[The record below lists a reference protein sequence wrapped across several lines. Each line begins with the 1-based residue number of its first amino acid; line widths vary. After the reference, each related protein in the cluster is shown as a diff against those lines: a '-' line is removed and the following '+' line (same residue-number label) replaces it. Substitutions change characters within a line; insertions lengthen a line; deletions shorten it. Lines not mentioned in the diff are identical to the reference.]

1 MNSPRNKSKRFKPM
15 EAPIKTKVMK
25 TALKSRKTLYKDA
38 KQSSSNKDPSDCHV
52 LSNKAVMKSGGRQ
65 EKSLPIVAPTKL
77 RQKDVLSI
85 YENVAKLG
93 DIERYLNIIYK
104 PFYCLGITTCQ
115 FNLLELDHV
124 LENTTFEPEKQMAV
138 IVQRYSPIC
147 TLKIYPHGNIYC
159 QAFGNSSAQE
169 GMTNI
174 MRELRYLG
182 YRARLRRLKVNA
194 VNATFSVP
202 FNLSLRQFHLQNP
215 VLTRYDTSM
224 HPFLMYKMMGT
235 TVELAIFPTGF
246 VIVLF
251 AATRGITQLAIAHVL
266 PILYRLKA
274 PNQDQSKLCLSSG
287 DIDYKLLWENH
298 FQKNG
303 DMTNDW

>member
-15 EAPIKTKVMK
+15 EFAIKTKVMK
-25 TALKSRKTLYKDA
+25 TASKIRETLF
-38 KQSSSNKDPSDCHV
+38 DPPDCHV
-52 LSNKAVMKSGGRQ
+52 LLNKAACQSE
-65 EKSLPIVAPTKL
+65 EKSLPIVIPRVP

-85 YENVAKLG
+85 YENVAKLA
-93 DIERYLNIIYK
+93 DIERYLNILYK

-115 FNLLELDHV
+115 FSLSELDLV

-138 IVQRYSPIC
+138 LVQRYSPIC
-147 TLKIYPHGNIYC
+147 SLKIYPHGNIYC
-159 QAFGNSSAQE
+159 QAFGSSSARE
-169 GMTNI
+169 GMSNI

-182 YRARLRRLKVNA
+182 YRLRLRRLKVNA

-202 FNLSLRQFHLQNP
+202 FHLSLRQFHQQNP

-235 TVELAIFPTGF
+235 TVEMAIFPTGY

-251 AATRGITQLAIAHVL
+251 ATTRGITQLAIAHIL
-266 PILYRLKA
+266 PILYRLKD
-274 PNQDQSKLCLSSG
+274 PQQDQRKLSLSSG
-287 DIDYKLLWENH
+287 DVDYKLLWENH
-298 FQKNG
+298 FQKKG